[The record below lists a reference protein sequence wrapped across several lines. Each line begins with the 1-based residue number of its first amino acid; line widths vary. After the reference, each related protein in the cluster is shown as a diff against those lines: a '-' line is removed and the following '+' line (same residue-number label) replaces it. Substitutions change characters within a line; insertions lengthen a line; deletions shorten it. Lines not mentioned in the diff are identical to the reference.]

1 MPDYVP
7 VGTGTP
13 VTSSNGNEYF
23 LDAAK
28 QTPGSLP
35 DNAYDRTGSPT
46 AFTIFKTPNA
56 IIVSSNVTADLGF
69 YFNSS
74 SFATKAAAEGGPGV
88 TTYSGSAGYSQYNHL
103 PAGTYNIHPIAVSG
117 SAADVAKINLI
128 YKSGLSTGGF

>member
-1 MPDYVP
+1 MPNYIAD
-7 VGTGTP
+7 G
-13 VTSSNGNEYF
+13 E
-23 LDAAK
+23 K
-28 QTPGSLP
+28 QTAGSLP
-35 DNAYDRTGSPT
+35 DNAYDRTGLPT

-56 IIVSSNVTADLGF
+56 IIVSSTVTADLGF

-74 SFATKAAAEGGPGV
+74 SFATKAAAEGGP
-88 TTYSGSAGYSQYNHL
+88 TYSGSAGYSQYNHL